1 MDEEVK
7 HASHKVITRP
17 APGHI
22 NSESTNNRY
31 LSAHT
36 STTTTTSTTTES
48 TTATTDSL
56 KGGHDTKSSKSGAA
70 SKDTRSSQDTKS
82 SKSGE
87 DSSDS
92 GLTHNKHG
100 TADDPHMNKDG
111 LKFNVNGRGFPD
123 VSAYGSNFFVVLGGR
138 YELYV
143 YTCAEYVCIFVVII
157 Y

>member
-31 LSAHT
+31 LSTHT

-56 KGGHDTKSSKSGAA
+56 KGGQDTKNTKSSTA
-70 SKDTRSSQDTKS
+70 SKSSTGTKNSQDSNDSTD
-82 SKSGE
+82 SK
-87 DSSDS
+87 DS
-92 GLTHNKHG
+92 GITHNKHG
-100 TADDPHMNKDG
+100 GADDHKTKDG

-138 YELYV
+138 
-143 YTCAEYVCIFVVII
+143 
-157 Y
+157 

>member
-7 HASHKVITRP
+7 HAHKVTRL
-17 APGHI
+17 PGHI

-31 LSAHT
+31 LSTHT

-56 KGGHDTKSSKSGAA
+56 KGGQDTKSSAA
-70 SKDTRSSQDTKS
+70 SKDTKSPKGTKS

-100 TADDPHMNKDG
+100 SADDPHMTKDG
-111 LKFNVNGRGFPD
+111 LKLNVNGRGFPD

-138 YELYV
+138 
-143 YTCAEYVCIFVVII
+143 
-157 Y
+157 